1 MLTKEE
7 LYKKEYFELNEII
20 ENLTLQ
26 EKEKIPSNFLENLK
40 REMVQTE
47 FVYDKTKSLSE
58 QNIMVETKAL
68 LVELYNNY
76 LANDAEK
83 EILDKYR
90 KISIE
95 QLDKKKSVEYG
106 TDKMFKN
113 SNEKAQNN
121 QNNENATSMVK
132 VEHENV
138 IKKLFRKI
146 WKWVGNGDG
155 SFFQSLNSKKH
166 E

>member
-7 LYKKEYFELNEII
+7 LYKKAYYELNEII

-26 EKEKIPSNFLENLK
+26 EKEKVPSNFLQNMK
-40 REMVQTE
+40 KEMMPTD
-47 FVYDKTKSLSE
+47 FVYDKTQSLSE
-58 QNIMVETKAL
+58 QNVMVETKAL

-95 QLDKKKSVEYG
+95 QFEKKKSVE
-106 TDKMFKN
+106 
-113 SNEKAQNN
+113 
-121 QNNENATSMVK
+121 
-132 VEHENV
+132 
-138 IKKLFRKI
+138 L
-146 WKWVGNGDG
+146 
-155 SFFQSLNSKKH
+155 SLIH
-166 E
+166 I

>member
-7 LYKKEYFELNEII
+7 LYKKAYYELNEII

-26 EKEKIPSNFLENLK
+26 EKEKVPSNFLQNMK
-40 REMVQTE
+40 KEMMPTD
-47 FVYDKTKSLSE
+47 FVYDKTQSLSE
-58 QNIMVETKAL
+58 QNVMVETKAL

-95 QLDKKKSVEYG
+95 QFEKKKSVEYG
-106 TDKMFKN
+106 TDKIFKN
-113 SNEKAQNN
+113 RNDKPQNPE
-121 QNNENATSMVK
+121 NNTSMVK
-132 VEHENV
+132 VEHGNII
-138 IKKLFRKI
+138 IKIFKKI
-146 WKWVGNGDG
+146 WQWGC
-155 SFFQSLNSKKH
+155 SIFKH
-166 E
+166 

>member
-7 LYKKEYFELNEII
+7 SYKKAYYELNEII
-20 ENLTLQ
+20 ENLMLK
-26 EKEKIPSNFLENLK
+26 EKEKIPSNFLQNMK
-40 REMVQTE
+40 NEMIQTD

-95 QLDKKKSVEYG
+95 QLDKKKSIEYG

-113 SNEKAQNN
+113 
-121 QNNENATSMVK
+121 NNEETQNTENTTSMVK
-132 VEHENV
+132 VEQGN
-138 IKKLFRKI
+138 IIIKLFKKI
-146 WKWVGNGDG
+146 LQWGRSIFK
-155 SFFQSLNSKKH
+155 
-166 E
+166 